1 MEYVIN
7 LTTKS
12 MAFATDWCGV
22 NSGKDFNKF
31 EKMNLTPGK
40 SLLVN
45 APIIEESPLS
55 IECRVKEIMGL
66 GSHDM
71 FISDIVNVQA
81 DDRFLNPETGSFDMQ
96 KAELIAYSHGKY
108 YELGN
113 LVGSFGWSVKKRK

>member
-1 MEYVIN
+1 M
-7 LTTKS
+7 
-12 MAFATDWCGV
+12 
-22 NSGKDFNKF
+22 
-31 EKMNLTPGK
+31 
-40 SLLVN
+40 
-45 APIIEESPLS
+45 S

-81 DDRFLNPETGSFDMQ
+81 DDRFLNPETGAFDMQ

-113 LVGSFGWSVKKRK
+113 LIGSFGWSVKKRK